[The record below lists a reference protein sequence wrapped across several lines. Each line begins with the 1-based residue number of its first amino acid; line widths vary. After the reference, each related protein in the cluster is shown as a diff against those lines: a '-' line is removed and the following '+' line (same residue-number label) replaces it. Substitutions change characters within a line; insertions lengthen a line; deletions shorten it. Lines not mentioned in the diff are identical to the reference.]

1 MGDQVR
7 ERFKRLEELIRGRV
21 LYDEPMSRYTSWAI
35 GGPADCMA
43 FPRDVDDLKTLLG
56 LVREEGLPCMVI
68 GGGSNTL
75 VKDGGIRGVVI
86 NLQDDFRWLQR
97 DGETV
102 RAGAAVR
109 VSRLLAFLSKVG
121 LSGLECLTGVPG
133 TVGGAVRGNA
143 GAFGGAVADSLT
155 NVWAVDREG
164 QDLFLARDRLQFS
177 YRRFSLPEGAVIVE
191 ATFGLRQGDPH
202 EIRRRISQNLL
213 HRNRTQPVEF
223 RSCGSVFKNP
233 PGDYAGRL
241 VEAVGL
247 KGYRIGDAQISEKH
261 GNFIVNLGRA
271 TARDVLALIH
281 LVQERVKASEGVEL
295 ELEVQVV
302 GED

>member
-1 MGDQVR
+1 G
-7 ERFKRLEELIRGRV
+7 LIRGRV

-35 GGPADCMA
+35 GGPADGMA
-43 FPRDVDDLKTLLG
+43 FPRDVEDLRTLLR
-56 LVREEGLPCMVI
+56 LVKEEGLPCMVL

-86 NLQDDFRWLQR
+86 NLQDDFRWLTQ
-97 DGETV
+97 DGEVV

-109 VSRLLAFLSKVG
+109 VSRLLAFLSKIG

-143 GAFGGAVADSLT
+143 GAFGGAVADHLT
-155 NVWAVDREG
+155 KVWAVDQQG
-164 QDLFLARDRLQFS
+164 QDLFLAKDALQFS

-191 ATFGLRQGDPH
+191 ATFGLRQGDPP
-202 EIRRRISQNLL
+202 EIRRKISQNLV

-233 PGDYAGRL
+233 PGDYAGKL

-247 KGYRIGDAQISEKH
+247 KGHRGGDAQVSEKH

-271 TARDVLALIH
+271 TAKDVLALIH
-281 LVQERVKASEGVEL
+281 LIQEQVKAETGVAL
-295 ELEVQVV
+295 ELEVRVV